1 MARHLVGK
9 IEVKMNRRELIK
21 TALYGGAAAALSG
34 PIGPQ
39 FALGAAPEQST
50 PARST
55 QTLRIVQRTIDV
67 KGRAA
72 KVFGLLQPD
81 GTHGLSFA
89 AGESFD
95 VSLRNETTEPT
106 TIHWHGLTPPWEQDG
121 VIDAPL
127 PLIAPQA
134 NRTFRFPVG
143 AAGTHWM
150 HAHTLQEQALM
161 AAPLIVNDSSERGR
175 DEQDVVILLHDFSF
189 LSAEELLARLRGTSG
204 HGAMGPMGGMDHS
217 RMGRGTP
224 GMMPMTMDLNDINYD
239 AYLAN
244 DRTLDDPQVVKVETG
259 GRVRLRIINGAAAT
273 AFTIDLGALDGELF
287 AVDGQDIMPVS
298 GRRFPIAMGQ
308 RLDIRLELPATNEA
322 FPVLALR
329 EGAREMTGIILAP
342 VKAAVRKLTSE
353 GNVAGPAI
361 GLQLEQKLSAVKPLT
376 TKRPDRRFDVT
387 LMGGMGGYAWGI
399 DARPKLTV
407 RNGERAE
414 ISMLNMS
421 MMAHPMHLH
430 GHHFQVVAIDDRRF
444 SGAMR
449 DTVHIPPHRSVTVA
463 FDASNPGDWA
473 FHCHHLYHM
482 VAGMM
487 SSVNYENSKRKQT

>member
-1 MARHLVGK
+1 
-9 IEVKMNRRELIK
+9 MNRRELIK

-39 FALGAAPEQST
+39 LALSAAPEQSAL
-50 PARST
+50 ARAT

-81 GTHGLSFA
+81 GTHGLSLAA
-89 AGESFD
+89 AGSFD
-95 VSLRNETTEPT
+95 VSLLNETTEPT
-106 TIHWHGLTPPWEQDG
+106 IIHWHGLTPPWEQDG
-121 VIDAPL
+121 VADAPQ
-127 PLIAPQA
+127 PLIAPGA
-134 NRTFRFPVG
+134 TRTFHFPVG

-161 AAPLIVNDSSERGR
+161 AAPLIVNDPSERGR

-189 LSAEELLARLRGTSG
+189 LSAEELLARLQSGSG
-204 HGAMGPMGGMDHS
+204 HGALGPMGGMDHS
-217 RMGRGTP
+217 RTPRGGMRGGP
-224 GMMPMTMDLNDINYD
+224 GMMAMMMDVNDIDYD

-244 DRTLDDPQVVKVETG
+244 DRTLDDPRVVKVETG
-259 GRVRLRIINGAAAT
+259 GRARLRIINGAATT
-273 AFTIDLGALDGELF
+273 AFTIDLGALDGKLI
-287 AVDGQDIMPVS
+287 AVDGQDITPVS
-298 GRRFPIAMGQ
+298 GRGFPIAMGQ
-308 RLDIRLELPATNEA
+308 RLDIRIELPATNEA

-342 VKAAVRKLTSE
+342 VNAAIRKLTSE
-353 GNVAGPAI
+353 RDTAGPAI
-361 GLQLEQKLSAVKPLT
+361 GLQLEQKLSAAKPLI

-387 LMGGMGGYAWGI
+387 LLGGMGGYTWGI
-399 DARPKLTV
+399 DAQPKLSV
-407 RNGERAE
+407 RMGERAE
-414 ISMLNMS
+414 ISMFNTS